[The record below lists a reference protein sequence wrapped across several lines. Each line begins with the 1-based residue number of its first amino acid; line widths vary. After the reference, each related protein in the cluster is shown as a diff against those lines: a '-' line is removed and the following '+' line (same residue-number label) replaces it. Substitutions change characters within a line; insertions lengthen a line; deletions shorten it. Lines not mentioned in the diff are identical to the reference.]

1 MEEIMRLII
10 LAAASFLILGSAA
23 AQDKAT
29 FQKLQDDLISAGR
42 RGDFA
47 ALGGMYTEDAYVL
60 QPGSPMMRGRSN
72 IEAYW
77 TKANERIADL
87 KNTTVDVEAL
97 GSDAVREIGT
107 YRLVRKGQEAQPVT
121 GVYVNIW
128 QKVGNKWEMSLDIW
142 TRDK

>member
-47 ALGGMYTEDAYVL
+47 ALGGMSTENAYL
-60 QPGSPMMRGRSN
+60 LSPDGGMIKGRSN
-72 IEAYW
+72 IQAYW

-97 GSDAVREIGT
+97 GSEAVREIGT